1 VNVDPALL
9 TETPEQ
15 AELRA
20 VVRDLLAD
28 GEDDKLWARLA
39 GEVGVHGLAIPEQY
53 GGSGY
58 TFAELA
64 VVLEETG
71 RALACAAL
79 LPTVVLAG
87 HTLLNSGNEEAC
99 ERYLPR
105 IADGTLTAT
114 VAGFVGSW
122 PPAPDFQ
129 PTGGHRQFRA
139 SNAAQQAG
147 SPAQPERKSHSCS
160 QGAPDFNSTGERR
173 HFSSP
178 QPAAVQAERVDAG
191 WVLRGSVDFVLDG
204 QHADLILVR
213 AGERIFALDSTVDGW
228 RSTPRRVLD
237 GTRPQALL
245 EFFGA
250 PVTPLCGAEIVDVVL
265 DIGRAALAAEQVGGI
280 AHVLDATVSYVRQR
294 HQFDRAIG
302 SFQAVKHRLADL
314 LVEFEAARSASAYAT
329 ASVVTGAGELPVA
342 ASAAAVVCSASFQLA
357 AAEYV
362 QLHGGI
368 GFTWEH
374 PAHRYVRRAR
384 GGEVLL
390 GDQEFHRARLA
401 ALVIQPS

>member
-1 VNVDPALL
+1 VNVDPLLL
-9 TETPEQ
+9 TETAEQ
-15 AELRA
+15 TELRA
-20 VVRDLLAD
+20 VVRDLLAG

-39 GEVGVHGLAIPEQY
+39 GEVGVHGLAIPERY

-71 RALACAAL
+71 RTLSCAAL
-79 LPTVVLAG
+79 LPTVVLAANA
-87 HTLLNSGNEEAC
+87 LLHSGNEQAC

-114 VAGFVGSW
+114 VAGFDG
-122 PPAPDFQ
+122 
-129 PTGGHRQFRA
+129 
-139 SNAAQQAG
+139 AG
-147 SPAQPERKSHSCS
+147 
-160 QGAPDFNSTGERR
+160 
-173 HFSSP
+173 
-178 QPAAVQAERVDAG
+178 AVRAERDGHG
-191 WVLRGSVDFVLDG
+191 WVLHGSVDFVLDG
-204 QHADLILVR
+204 QHAGLLLVR
-213 AGERIFALDSTVDGW
+213 AGDRIFTVERW

-237 GTRPQALL
+237 ETRPQALL
-245 EFFGA
+245 EFAGTPA
-250 PVTPLCGAEIVDVVL
+250 TPLCGAEITGTVL
-265 DIGRAALAAEQVGGI
+265 DTGRAALAAEQVGGV
-280 AHVLDATVSYVRQR
+280 AHVLDHTVSYVRQR
-294 HQFDRAIG
+294 HQFDRPIG

-314 LVEFEAARSASAYAT
+314 LVELEAARSAAAYAT
-329 ASVVTGAGELPVA
+329 ACVVTTAEDLRVA
-342 ASAAAVVCSASFQLA
+342 ASAAAMVCSAAFQRA

-384 GGEVLL
+384 AGEVLL

-401 ALVIQPS
+401 ALINTPS

>member
-1 VNVDPALL
+1 MNIDPALL

-15 AELRA
+15 NELRA
-20 VVRDLLAD
+20 VVRDLLAG

-71 RALACAAL
+71 RTLSCASL
-79 LPTVVLAG
+79 LPTVVLAAT
-87 HTLLNSGNEEAC
+87 TLVHSGNEQAR
-99 ERYLPR
+99 ERYLPS

-114 VAGFVGSW
+114 VAGFDGVSTVHAEHGVG
-122 PPAPDFQ
+122 
-129 PTGGHRQFRA
+129 
-139 SNAAQQAG
+139 
-147 SPAQPERKSHSCS
+147 
-160 QGAPDFNSTGERR
+160 
-173 HFSSP
+173 
-178 QPAAVQAERVDAG
+178 G
-191 WVLRGSVDFVLDG
+191 WVLHGAVDFVLDG
-204 QHADLILVR
+204 QHAALLLVR
-213 AGERIFALDSTVDGW
+213 AGDRIFIVDHW

-237 GTRPQALL
+237 ATRPQALL
-245 EFFGA
+245 EFSGTPA
-250 PVTPLCGAEIVDVVL
+250 TPLCGAEITGTVL
-265 DIGRAALAAEQVGGI
+265 DTGRAALSAEQVGGV
-280 AHVLDATVSYVRQR
+280 AHILDDTVSYVRQR
-294 HQFDRAIG
+294 HQFDRPIG

-314 LVEFEAARSASAYAT
+314 LVELEAARSAAAYAT
-329 ASVVTGAGELPVA
+329 ACVVTAAEDLRIA
-342 ASAAAVVCSASFQLA
+342 ASAAATVCSGAFQRA

-384 GGEVLL
+384 ASEVLF
-390 GDQEFHRARLA
+390 GDQQYHRARLA
-401 ALVIQPS
+401 ALISHPS

>member
-1 VNVDPALL
+1 VNLL

-20 VVRDLLAD
+20 VVRDLLAG

-71 RALACAAL
+71 RSLAAGSL
-79 LPTVVLAG
+79 LPTVVLAAN
-87 HTLLNSGNEEAC
+87 TLLHSGNQQAC
-99 ERYLPR
+99 EKYLPR
-105 IADGTLTAT
+105 IADGTLLAT
-114 VAGFVGSW
+114 LADA
-122 PPAPDFQ
+122 PAV
-129 PTGGHRQFRA
+129 H
-139 SNAAQQAG
+139 
-147 SPAQPERKSHSCS
+147 
-160 QGAPDFNSTGERR
+160 
-173 HFSSP
+173 
-178 QPAAVQAERVDAG
+178 AEQTSAG

-204 QHADLILVR
+204 QCAGLVLVR
-213 AGERIFALDSTVDGW
+213 AGEQVFAVETW

-237 GTRPQALL
+237 ETRPQALL
-245 EFFGA
+245 EFDGVPA
-250 PVTPLCGAEIVDVVL
+250 IPLCSAAVADPVL

-280 AHVLDATVSYVRQR
+280 AHALDATVGHVRQR
-294 HQFDRAIG
+294 HQFGRPIG
-302 SFQAVKHRLADL
+302 SFQAVRHRLADL
-314 LVEFEAARSASAYAT
+314 LVELEAARSASAYAT
-329 ASVVTGAGELPVA
+329 ACVVSAAGELPVA
-342 ASAAAVVCSASFQLA
+342 ASAAATVCSAAFQHA

-384 GGEVLL
+384 SGAVLFGG
-390 GDQEFHRARLA
+390 QEFHRARLA
-401 ALVIQPS
+401 ALITS